1 MAVLL
6 IYPSGYSTVGIRD
19 QSRKF
24 VMECKQTPA
33 AVSIASG
40 DIDWPVVLRVKSASK
55 PKSVTVDGQA
65 AQLVPSE
72 EKLGEPGQCWWHDGA
87 NGWVVVKPR
96 QGFGRVRIAY

>member
-24 VMECKQTPA
+24 VVECKQTA
-33 AVSIASG
+33 ASVSIASR
-40 DIDWPVVLRVKSASK
+40 DIDWQVVLRVKSASK

-65 AQLVPSE
+65 AQPMPSE
-72 EKLGEPGQCWWHDGA
+72 EKLNEPGQGWWHDGV

-96 QGFGRVRIAY
+96 QGFKRVRIAY